1 MDKGREDIDV
11 STGGEY
17 NIITL
22 LNKPVRK
29 CVGKHLYL
37 FNDIANVF
45 EKSLGFLGKKVTT
58 FMFKVLLHNEDP
70 RFKPN
75 TYVYLIVDKDNK
87 KLKVGRT
94 TNMSKRYAKE
104 VLQHL
109 IAIENVSDVDKVENK
124 LIREFKRHFEPLKG
138 REYFKLNSSR
148 NPKKLFDSIVKRF
161 KVKNDSDISK
171 HYKRIRNEVTN
182 VDIHCISP
190 AGIRALAT
198 LVFNGSDKED
208 KIISEITAIDAMY
221 DIPLDKTNSLSR
233 FNVDDKSFTYWIYYG
248 YTVILNITDK
258 TANISRLW
266 KSICKAK
273 KMSSSTSNRFDR
285 FTKSQW
291 FNKITKYDKSINIK
305 KALQTYSNPLLNGV
319 YLPIY
324 FVHFVLARLNVEY
337 AITIAKSVINQFLP
351 KSIKGGMKCEK
362 ITGGMIENKSEE
374 LNKIIGEYFDDL

>member
-1 MDKGREDIDV
+1 M
-11 STGGEY
+11 
-17 NIITL
+17 
-22 LNKPVRK
+22 
-29 CVGKHLYL
+29 
-37 FNDIANVF
+37 
-45 EKSLGFLGKKVTT
+45 
-58 FMFKVLLHNEDP
+58 
-70 RFKPN
+70 
-75 TYVYLIVDKDNK
+75 
-87 KLKVGRT
+87 
-94 TNMSKRYAKE
+94 
-104 VLQHL
+104 
-109 IAIENVSDVDKVENK
+109 
-124 LIREFKRHFEPLKG
+124 
-138 REYFKLNSSR
+138 
-148 NPKKLFDSIVKRF
+148 
-161 KVKNDSDISK
+161 SK
-171 HYKRIRNEVTN
+171 HYKYVKNNTRYKNGYY
-182 VDIHCISP
+182 ISP

-233 FNVDDKSFTYWIYYG
+233 FNVDGKSFTYWIYYG

-273 KMSSSTSNRFDR
+273 RMSSSTSNRFDR

-291 FNKITKYDKSINIK
+291 FKKVTKYDKSINIK

-351 KSIKGGMKCEK
+351 KSIKGGM
-362 ITGGMIENKSEE
+362 IGGMKDDMIENKSEK
-374 LNKIIGEYFDDL
+374 LNKIIGEYFDNL

>member
-17 NIITL
+17 NIIKL

-29 CVGKHLYL
+29 CIGEHMYL
-37 FNDIANVF
+37 FNDVADVF
-45 EKSLGFLGKKVTT
+45 EKSLAFLGKKVTT
-58 FMFKVLLHNEDP
+58 FMFKVLLHNEDSS
-70 RFKPN
+70 FKPN

-94 TNMSKRYAKE
+94 TNMSKRYAKNI
-104 VLQHL
+104 LQHL
-109 IAIENVSDVDKVENK
+109 VAIENVSDVDKVENK
-124 LIREFKRHFEPLKG
+124 LIREFEKYFELLRG
-138 REYFKLNSSR
+138 REYFKLNDSR
-148 NPKKLFDSIVKRF
+148 NPKKLFDNIVKKF
-161 KVKNDSDISK
+161 KVNRDSDISK
-171 HYKRIRNEVTN
+171 HYKHIENNTRYRKGYY
-182 VDIHCISP
+182 ISP

-198 LVFNGSDKED
+198 LVFNGSDKEN

-221 DIPLDKTNSLSR
+221 DIPLDKTNSLSK
-233 FNVDDKSFTYWIYYG
+233 FNVDNKSFTYWIYYG

-273 KMSSSTSNRFDR
+273 RMNSSASNRFDR

-305 KALQTYSNPLLNGV
+305 KALQTYSSPLLNGV

-337 AITIAKSVINQFLP
+337 AIIIAKSVINQFLP
-351 KSIKGGMKCEK
+351 KNMKG
-362 ITGGMIENKSEE
+362 GGMIKNKYEE
-374 LNKIIGEYFDDL
+374 LNEIKYEELNEIIGKYFDDL

>member
-1 MDKGREDIDV
+1 MDKGREDIDI

-29 CVGKHLYL
+29 CVGEHMYS
-37 FNDIANVF
+37 FNDIADVF
-45 EKSLGFLGKKVTT
+45 GRNFRDLGKKVTT

-70 RFKPN
+70 SFKPN

-94 TNMSKRYAKE
+94 TDMTKRYAKRI
-104 VLQHL
+104 LQHL
-109 IAIENVSDVDKVENK
+109 VAIENVSDVDKVENK
-124 LIREFKRHFEPLKG
+124 LIREFGKYFKLLSG
-138 REYFKLNSSR
+138 REYFKLNDSR
-148 NPKKLFDSIVKRF
+148 NPKKLFDSIVKKF
-161 KVKNDSDISK
+161 KVNSDSDISK
-171 HYKRIRNEVTN
+171 HYKRIENNTRYK
-182 VDIHCISP
+182 DGYYISP

-198 LVFNGSDKED
+198 LMFNGSDKEN
-208 KIISEITAIDAMY
+208 KIISEIIAIDAMY
-221 DIPLDKTNSLSR
+221 NIPLDKTNSLAK
-233 FNVDDKSFTYWIYYG
+233 FNVDDKSFTYWIYCG

-266 KSICKAK
+266 KSICKVK
-273 KMSSSTSNRFDR
+273 KMNSSISNRFDR

-291 FNKITKYDKSINIK
+291 FKKITKYDKSINIK
-305 KALQTYSNPLLNGV
+305 KSLQTYSNPLLNGV

-351 KSIKGGMKCEK
+351 KNMTG
-362 ITGGMIENKSEE
+362 GGMIETKSKE
-374 LNKIIGEYFDDL
+374 LNEIIGKYFDDL